1 MLPEYFALISTVIAS
16 LGAVQYLYLTAVGKV
31 QPNKVT
37 YFFWGLFPLIAFFAQ
52 SHEEVS
58 SVAWITLA
66 MGILPFLIVL
76 AAFFNREAY
85 WKIQRNDYVLALM
98 AITCMVA
105 WYLTNNALLAIM
117 FTLIADMFASM
128 PTLIKSYTHPHS
140 EDWRPYAMNA
150 FGFLIGLCAV
160 QTWMFAEYSF
170 VLYFFVLTTT
180 FTVLIFVRQ
189 KQVSEIENTEY

>member
-1 MLPEYFALISTVIAS
+1 MLPEYFALVSTLIAS
-16 LGAVQYLYLTAVGKV
+16 LGAIQYLYLTVVGKV

-66 MGILPFLIVL
+66 MGVLPFLIVV
-76 AAFFNREAY
+76 AAFFNKEAY
-85 WKIQRNDYVLALM
+85 WKIQRLDYGLAFM

-105 WYLTNNALLAIM
+105 WYITNSAVLAIV
-117 FTLIADMFASM
+117 FTLVADMFASL

-140 EDWRPYAMNA
+140 EDWRPYAINSL
-150 FGFLIGLCAV
+150 GFLIGLGAV
-160 QTWMFAEYSF
+160 QNWMFAEYSF
-170 VLYFFVLTTT
+170 VLYFFILTTT
-180 FTVLIFVRQ
+180 FALLIFIRQ
-189 KQVSEIENTEY
+189 KQVLKI